1 MAEPRSRVCVRCDSA
16 GAAWY
21 LLVAALLLAAAA
33 AAALGVRRRRRAGWN
48 RLPGEADG
56 APAPELALV
65 WFGRTVCVR
74 LVLRAAVQ
82 PLRILVAHVQVAQ
95 LATGA
100 LRARAFCISESQTS
114 AYRTHAREDRNPRAA
129 GPAVG

>member
-1 MAEPRSRVCVRCDSA
+1 MRCDSA

-21 LLVAALLLAAAA
+21 LLVAALLLAAA

-56 APAPELALV
+56 APAPELAVV

-82 PLRILVAHVQVAQ
+82 PLRILVAHVQVTQ
-95 LATGA
+95 PSRRSCRGSSV
-100 LRARAFCISESQTS
+100 F
-114 AYRTHAREDRNPRAA
+114 
-129 GPAVG
+129 

>member
-1 MAEPRSRVCVRCDSA
+1 MRCDSA

-33 AAALGVRRRRRAGWN
+33 AATLGVWRRRRAGWN

-56 APAPELALV
+56 APAPELAVV

-82 PLRILVAHVQVAQ
+82 PLRILVAHVQVTPAG
-95 LATGA
+95 TGA
-100 LRARAFCISESQTS
+100 LRVPNVFCISES
-114 AYRTHAREDRNPRAA
+114 
-129 GPAVG
+129 

>member
-1 MAEPRSRVCVRCDSA
+1 MRCDSA

-56 APAPELALV
+56 APAPELAVV

-82 PLRILVAHVQVAQ
+82 PLRILVAHVQVTQ
-95 LATGA
+95 PSRRSCRGSSV
-100 LRARAFCISESQTS
+100 F
-114 AYRTHAREDRNPRAA
+114 
-129 GPAVG
+129 